1 MEKGESSVPDFLK
14 REYTP
19 NAWDVFYDSHSE
31 ICCGYTYYEEEKRIL
46 PSLVKD
52 FHGVKEFSF
61 SSGDFFDGFD
71 TIRIILLPDG
81 SWWHAFLP
89 STHGSK
95 RVSPH
100 ICPIPQEEA
109 DQFLDTVGRRTDIL
123 SWEKSYDD
131 PDVCDGHEW
140 DIRAV
145 FPDDTVMSIYGH
157 QKYPR
162 HYTRAVLLIEW
173 LSGRIRKKHD
183 SVLTGE
189 EINGYFH

>member
-1 MEKGESSVPDFLK
+1 MNATARTAVGPAGNNSSHFLK
-14 REYTP
+14 AEMNIGKGTKPRDF
-19 NAWDVFYDSHSE
+19 ADS
-31 ICCGYTYYEEEKRIL
+31 
-46 PSLVKD
+46 P
-52 FHGVKEFSF
+52 
-61 SSGDFFDGFD
+61 
-71 TIRIILLPDG
+71 RIIWLRPFFYKEDLYG
-81 SWWHAFLP
+81 EK

-123 SWEKSYDD
+123 SWEEKYDD

-162 HYTRAVLLIEW
+162 HYTRSVLLIEW

-189 EINGYFH
+189 ETNGYFH